1 MSAPEHQVVLNVLL
15 NCEVTKT
22 PEIKQVQFQSLPTTP
37 LEIKKK
43 IEEDFS
49 IPSCVQTLHYQSMI
63 LKDSDQLQ
71 HTHFRSGDTLTV
83 DYPTEADCKVIQ
95 NVIKWLNELL
105 ELLEEFE
112 KCSSSDEDSDHSKF
126 SNIHKIITLLLKGD
140 GDGTVDALT
149 CSLFFPYGDKTKLMN
164 KFYFQQECGMDVLLK
179 IYNVLVRKEW
189 SDPELDTESQII
201 RYLEHTCCDA
211 IWGYVETFPLRRQVV
226 KLGGLE
232 MSTKTLLRRQLL
244 GDGSILNTRVY
255 NTLRSARYV
264 ICG

>member
-1 MSAPEHQVVLNVLL
+1 MRPDSP
-15 NCEVTKT
+15 
-22 PEIKQVQFQSLPTTP
+22 LP
-37 LEIKKK
+37 
-43 IEEDFS
+43 
-49 IPSCVQTLHYQSMI
+49 VH
-63 LKDSDQLQ
+63 DSDQLQ

-112 KCSSSDEDSDHSKF
+112 KCSSSNEESDQLKS
-126 SNIHKIITLLLKGD
+126 SNIQKIMTLIMKGD
-140 GDGTVDALT
+140 GDGTVNALT
-149 CSLFFPYGDKTKLMN
+149 RSLFFPYGDKTKLMN

-179 IYNVLVRKEW
+179 IYDILVRKEW

-211 IWGYVETFPLRRQVV
+211 IWGYLETFSLRRQVV

-232 MSTKTLLRRQLL
+232 MSMKTLLRRRLL
-244 GDGSILNTRVY
+244 GDESALNTHVY
-255 NTLRSARYV
+255 NALRSARYV
-264 ICG
+264 VCG